1 MTPDNKFPAKVYPK
15 NALNNEKLTMW
26 APSPNAPGRNAR
38 LEYSLMEN
46 CPRITVFTGDPSE
59 SSKENNFGKIYGA
72 MDPQSFYIFMTL
84 LEQAANSKEEFK
96 TKIENK
102 GYTFFGGKRSETPVV
117 LSETIVGRDKDGI
130 VWMSVVSP
138 NRPRIKFPF
147 SISEFHTIVRGD
159 GSQPTAP
166 EISSMVAKATVKIL
180 QSLYP
185 LVMSKEYV
193 DTYALR
199 KAKKEAKTGGYGGGY
214 NSGQSGGGN
223 KPAGGGFD
231 DNEDSIPF

>member
-1 MTPDNKFPAKVYPK
+1 MSQDNKFPAKVYPK

-26 APSPNAPGRNAR
+26 APSPNAPGRSAR
-38 LEYSLMEN
+38 LEYSLLEN
-46 CPRITVFTGDPSE
+46 CPRITIFTGDPSE
-59 SSKENNFGKIYGA
+59 NSKENNFGKIFGA
-72 MDPQSFYIFMTL
+72 MDPQSFYIFMSL
-84 LEQAANSKEEFK
+84 LEQAANAKEEFK

-130 VWMSVVSP
+130 VWMSVVAP

-147 SISEFHTIVRGD
+147 TISEYHNIVRGD

-180 QSLYP
+180 QSIYP
-185 LVMSKEYV
+185 LVMAKEYV

-199 KAKKEAKTGGYGGGY
+199 QAKKAAKSGGGSY
-214 NSGQSGGGN
+214 GGN
-223 KPAGGGFD
+223 KPTAASGGYD
-231 DNEDSIPF
+231 DSEDSIPF